1 MALQIPLNLID
12 ENLACYRYS
21 SLTELGAQDVDIQ
34 GALSGATASQEH
46 SENRIPPQSDSR
58 SGYSDD
64 SAVVKSSREPASQEG
79 SHHSRLLV
87 LPDARPC
94 LLQINNLILFL
105 LMMRGLF
112 CLLAPTRSTVFE

>member
-46 SENRIPPQSDSR
+46 SETRDT
-58 SGYSDD
+58 
-64 SAVVKSSREPASQEG
+64 
-79 SHHSRLLV
+79 
-87 LPDARPC
+87 
-94 LLQINNLILFL
+94 
-105 LMMRGLF
+105 
-112 CLLAPTRSTVFE
+112 APK